1 MALIDWVA
9 WMNLT
14 NREADIIFAIMRELS
29 GEFSHDEVRT
39 RVGKQL
45 LDLLDADYF
54 ASYVWNDAQG
64 KFVSGVQLNMSDS
77 NLAQYD
83 EYYQFHDPITHK
95 LQRRHKATPVSEIMA
110 HEKLKDTDSPY
121 ALITIEI
128 QDNRKDFFI
137 FLSDY
142 SYTSILQNE
151 TAEDSSPQIAEA
163 EETYSELVI
172 LADEITTVWSMAKS
186 LNYDDLSIY
195 QVMWSIFENNRDAFI
210 DDNINLIRNDMD
222 ILVPELQSIREID
235 KSYAKFSI
243 REMIDTNTFETQQML
258 TLVAPEPEAIIQ
270 EEIEVIQEEKIG
282 NFDIQNQERTTL
294 DPQAIIESQTR
305 IIEIERNEETEI
317 LNEEI
322 NSGVNILQLLIVS
335 LVSLAV
341 GFLIAIFLIRRNLV
355 NAKSE
360 SKTDDA
366 LSSMPKGL
374 SIKNDPFIQQFDLA
388 ITLYEM
394 KDYEKAKTLL
404 DEIIDKAKN
413 QKLIQQAVDLRS
425 KI

>member
-1 MALIDWVA
+1 MKIKKISFFLFF
-9 WMNLT
+9 
-14 NREADIIFAIMRELS
+14 IIFSSLLS
-29 GEFSHDEVRT
+29 
-39 RVGKQL
+39 
-45 LDLLDADYF
+45 
-54 ASYVWNDAQG
+54 
-64 KFVSGVQLNMSDS
+64 
-77 NLAQYD
+77 
-83 EYYQFHDPITHK
+83 
-95 LQRRHKATPVSEIMA
+95 SEITYLSSKTFQDENA
-110 HEKLKDTDSPY
+110 IQIVISINSTEEIYKSDISIFEYQTSSSIKDSLFNLSLSRVNISEYNLSFEKLKDTDTPY
-121 ALITIEI
+121 ALFTIEI
-128 QDNRKDFFI
+128 KDNRKDFFI
-137 FLSDY
+137 FLSDD

-151 TAEDSSPQIAEA
+151 TLEVSSPQII
-163 EETYSELVI
+163 EEEKPSNELVI
-172 LADEITTVWSMAKS
+172 LADEITTVWSMAES

-195 QVMWSIFENNRDAFI
+195 QVMWSIFENNRGAFI

-222 ILVPELQSIREID
+222 ILIPELQSIKEID

-258 TLVAPEPEAIIQ
+258 TLVAPEPEAIIEQ
-270 EEIEVIQEEKIG
+270 EIEVTQEEKTQ
-282 NFDIQNQERTTL
+282 NFDIQNQEQTTL

-305 IIEIERNEETEI
+305 IIEIERNEEIEI
-317 LNEEI
+317 SNEEI
-322 NSGVNILQLLIVS
+322 NSGINILQLLIVS

-341 GFLIAIFLIRRNLV
+341 GFLIAIFLIKRNLV
-355 NAKSE
+355 TAKNE
-360 SKTDDA
+360 SKPDDA

>member
-1 MALIDWVA
+1 MKIKKISFFLFFI
-9 WMNLT
+9 T
-14 NREADIIFAIMRELS
+14 FSSILS
-29 GEFSHDEVRT
+29 
-39 RVGKQL
+39 
-45 LDLLDADYF
+45 
-54 ASYVWNDAQG
+54 
-64 KFVSGVQLNMSDS
+64 
-77 NLAQYD
+77 
-83 EYYQFHDPITHK
+83 
-95 LQRRHKATPVSEIMA
+95 SEITYISSKTFQDENA
-110 HEKLKDTDSPY
+110 VQIVISINSSEEIDKSDISIFEYQTSSSIKDSLFNLSLSKENISEYNLSFEKLKDTDSPY
-121 ALITIEI
+121 ALFTIEI

-137 FLSDY
+137 FLSDD

-151 TAEDSSPQIAEA
+151 TAEDSSPQITEA

-172 LADEITTVWSMAKS
+172 LADEITTVWSMAES

-270 EEIEVIQEEKIG
+270 EEIEVIQEEKIE
-282 NFDIQNQERTTL
+282 NFDIQNQERTTP

-394 KDYEKAKTLL
+394 KDYEKAKILL

>member
-1 MALIDWVA
+1 MKIKKISFFLFF
-9 WMNLT
+9 
-14 NREADIIFAIMRELS
+14 IIFSSLLS
-29 GEFSHDEVRT
+29 
-39 RVGKQL
+39 
-45 LDLLDADYF
+45 
-54 ASYVWNDAQG
+54 
-64 KFVSGVQLNMSDS
+64 
-77 NLAQYD
+77 
-83 EYYQFHDPITHK
+83 
-95 LQRRHKATPVSEIMA
+95 SEITYLSSKTFQDENA
-110 HEKLKDTDSPY
+110 IQIIISINSTEEIDKSDISIFEYQTSSSIKDSLFNLSLSRVNISEYNLSFEKLKDTDTPY
-121 ALITIEI
+121 ALFTIEI
-128 QDNRKDFFI
+128 KDNRKDFFI
-137 FLSDY
+137 FLSDD

-151 TAEDSSPQIAEA
+151 TVEVSSPQII
-163 EETYSELVI
+163 EEEKPSNEIVI
-172 LADEITTVWSMAKS
+172 LADEISTVWSMAES

-195 QVMWSIFENNRDAFI
+195 QVMWSIFENNRGAFI

-222 ILVPELQSIREID
+222 ILIPELQSIREID

-258 TLVAPEPEAIIQ
+258 TLVAPEPEAIIEQ
-270 EEIEVIQEEKIG
+270 EIEVTQEEKTQ
-282 NFDIQNQERTTL
+282 NFDTQNQEQTTL

-305 IIEIERNEETEI
+305 IIEIERNEEIEI
-317 LNEEI
+317 SNGEI

-341 GFLIAIFLIRRNLV
+341 GFLIAIFLIKRNLV
-355 NAKSE
+355 SAKNE
-360 SKTDDA
+360 SKPDDA

-394 KDYEKAKTLL
+394 KDYKKAKILL
-404 DEIIDKAKN
+404 DEIINKAKN

>member
-1 MALIDWVA
+1 MKIKKKSFFLFF
-9 WMNLT
+9 
-14 NREADIIFAIMRELS
+14 IIFSSLLS
-29 GEFSHDEVRT
+29 
-39 RVGKQL
+39 
-45 LDLLDADYF
+45 
-54 ASYVWNDAQG
+54 
-64 KFVSGVQLNMSDS
+64 
-77 NLAQYD
+77 
-83 EYYQFHDPITHK
+83 
-95 LQRRHKATPVSEIMA
+95 SEISFLSSKTFQDENA
-110 HEKLKDTDSPY
+110 IQIIISINSTEEIDKSDISIFEYQTSSSIKDSLFNLSLSRVNISEYNLSFEKLKDTDTPY
-121 ALITIEI
+121 ALFTIEI
-128 QDNRKDFFI
+128 KDNRKDFFI
-137 FLSDY
+137 FLSDD

-151 TAEDSSPQIAEA
+151 TVEVSSPQII
-163 EETYSELVI
+163 EEEKPSNEIVI
-172 LADEITTVWSMAKS
+172 LADEITTVWSMAES

-195 QVMWSIFENNRDAFI
+195 QVMWSIFENNRGAFI

-222 ILVPELQSIREID
+222 ILIPELQSIREID

-258 TLVAPEPEAIIQ
+258 TLVAPEPEAIIEQ
-270 EEIEVIQEEKIG
+270 EIEVTQEEKTQ
-282 NFDIQNQERTTL
+282 NFDIQNQEQITL

-305 IIEIERNEETEI
+305 IIEIERNEEIEI
-317 LNEEI
+317 SNGEI

-341 GFLIAIFLIRRNLV
+341 GFLIAIFLIKRNLV
-355 NAKSE
+355 TAKNE
-360 SKTDDA
+360 SKSDDA
-366 LSSMPKGL
+366 LLSMPKGL

-394 KDYEKAKTLL
+394 KDYEKAKILL

>member
-1 MALIDWVA
+1 MKIKKISSFLFF
-9 WMNLT
+9 
-14 NREADIIFAIMRELS
+14 IIFSSLLS
-29 GEFSHDEVRT
+29 
-39 RVGKQL
+39 
-45 LDLLDADYF
+45 
-54 ASYVWNDAQG
+54 
-64 KFVSGVQLNMSDS
+64 
-77 NLAQYD
+77 
-83 EYYQFHDPITHK
+83 
-95 LQRRHKATPVSEIMA
+95 SEITYLSSKTFQDENA
-110 HEKLKDTDSPY
+110 IQIVISINSTEEIDKSDISIFEYQTSSSIKDSLFNLSLSKENISEYNLSFEKLKDTESPY
-121 ALITIEI
+121 ALFTIEI
-128 QDNRKDFFI
+128 KNNRKDFFI
-137 FLSDY
+137 FLSDD
-142 SYTSILQNE
+142 SYISILQNE
-151 TAEDSSPQIAEA
+151 TAEATSPQIIEE

-172 LADEITTVWSMAKS
+172 LADEITTVWSMAES

-222 ILVPELQSIREID
+222 ILIPELESIREID

-258 TLVAPEPEAIIQ
+258 TLVAPEPEAFIEQ
-270 EEIEVIQEEKIG
+270 EIEVIEEEKIQ
-282 NFDIQNQERTTL
+282 NFDIQNQEQTTL

-305 IIEIERNEETEI
+305 IIEIERNEEIEI
-317 LNEEI
+317 SNEEI

-341 GFLIAIFLIRRNLV
+341 GFLIAISLIKRNSV
-355 NAKSE
+355 TAKNE
-360 SKTDDA
+360 SKSDDA

-394 KDYEKAKTLL
+394 KDYEKAKILL

>member
-1 MALIDWVA
+1 MKIKKISFFLFF
-9 WMNLT
+9 
-14 NREADIIFAIMRELS
+14 IIFSSLLS
-29 GEFSHDEVRT
+29 
-39 RVGKQL
+39 
-45 LDLLDADYF
+45 
-54 ASYVWNDAQG
+54 
-64 KFVSGVQLNMSDS
+64 
-77 NLAQYD
+77 
-83 EYYQFHDPITHK
+83 
-95 LQRRHKATPVSEIMA
+95 SEITYLSSKTFQDENA
-110 HEKLKDTDSPY
+110 IQIIISINSTEEIDKSDISIFEYQTSSSIKGSLFNLSLSRVNISEYNLSFEKLKDTDTPY
-121 ALITIEI
+121 ALFTIEI
-128 QDNRKDFFI
+128 KDNRKDFFI
-137 FLSDY
+137 FLSDD

-151 TAEDSSPQIAEA
+151 TVEVSSPQII
-163 EETYSELVI
+163 EEENPSSELVV
-172 LADEITTVWSMAKS
+172 LAEEITTVWSMAES

-195 QVMWSIFENNRDAFI
+195 QVMWSIFENNRGAFI

-222 ILVPELQSIREID
+222 ILIPELQSIREID
-235 KSYAKFSI
+235 ESYAKFTI

-258 TLVAPEPEAIIQ
+258 TLVAPEPEAIIEQ
-270 EEIEVIQEEKIG
+270 EIEVTQEEKTQ
-282 NFDIQNQERTTL
+282 NFDIQNQEQTTL

-305 IIEIERNEETEI
+305 IIEIERNEEIEI
-317 LNEEI
+317 SNGEI

-341 GFLIAIFLIRRNLV
+341 GFLIAIFLIKRNLV
-355 NAKSE
+355 TAKNE
-360 SKTDDA
+360 SKPDDA

-394 KDYEKAKTLL
+394 KDYEKAKILL

>member
-1 MALIDWVA
+1 MKIKKISTFLFFIIFSSLLSSEITYLSSKTFQDGNAIQTVISINSTEEINKSDISIFEYQTSSSIKNSLFN
-9 WMNLT
+9 MTL
-14 NREADIIFAIMRELS
+14 NRENINEYNLS
-29 GEFSHDEVRT
+29 F
-39 RVGKQL
+39 
-45 LDLLDADYF
+45 
-54 ASYVWNDAQG
+54 
-64 KFVSGVQLNMSDS
+64 
-77 NLAQYD
+77 
-83 EYYQFHDPITHK
+83 
-95 LQRRHKATPVSEIMA
+95 
-110 HEKLKDTDSPY
+110 EKLKDTDSPY
-121 ALITIEI
+121 ALFTIEI
-128 QDNRKDFFI
+128 KDNRKDFFI
-137 FLSDY
+137 FLSDD

-151 TAEDSSPQIAEA
+151 TAEDSSPQITEA

-195 QVMWSIFENNRDAFI
+195 QVMWGIFENNRDAFI

-270 EEIEVIQEEKIG
+270 EEIEVIQEEKIE
-282 NFDIQNQERTTL
+282 NFDIQNQERTTP

-305 IIEIERNEETEI
+305 IIEIERNKETEI

-394 KDYEKAKTLL
+394 KDYEKAKILL

>member
-1 MALIDWVA
+1 MKIKKISFFLFF
-9 WMNLT
+9 
-14 NREADIIFAIMRELS
+14 IIFSSLLS
-29 GEFSHDEVRT
+29 
-39 RVGKQL
+39 
-45 LDLLDADYF
+45 
-54 ASYVWNDAQG
+54 
-64 KFVSGVQLNMSDS
+64 
-77 NLAQYD
+77 
-83 EYYQFHDPITHK
+83 
-95 LQRRHKATPVSEIMA
+95 SEITYLSSKTFQDENA
-110 HEKLKDTDSPY
+110 IQIVISINSTEEIYKSDISIFEYQTSSSIKDSLFNLSLSRVNISEYNLSFEKLKDTNSPY
-121 ALITIEI
+121 ALFTIEI
-128 QDNRKDFFI
+128 KDNRKDFFI
-137 FLSDY
+137 FLSDD

-151 TAEDSSPQIAEA
+151 TLEVSSPQII
-163 EETYSELVI
+163 EEEKPSNELVI
-172 LADEITTVWSMAKS
+172 LADEITTVWSMAES

-195 QVMWSIFENNRDAFI
+195 QVMWSIFENNRGAFI

-222 ILVPELQSIREID
+222 ILIPELQSIKEID

-258 TLVAPEPEAIIQ
+258 TLVAPEPEAIIEQ
-270 EEIEVIQEEKIG
+270 EIEVTQEEKTQ
-282 NFDIQNQERTTL
+282 NFDIQNQEQTTL

-305 IIEIERNEETEI
+305 IIEIERNEEIEI
-317 LNEEI
+317 SNEEI
-322 NSGVNILQLLIVS
+322 NSGINILQLLIVS

-341 GFLIAIFLIRRNLV
+341 GFLIAIFLIKRNLV
-355 NAKSE
+355 TAKNE
-360 SKTDDA
+360 SKPDDA

>member
-1 MALIDWVA
+1 MKIKKISTFLFF
-9 WMNLT
+9 
-14 NREADIIFAIMRELS
+14 IIFSSLLS
-29 GEFSHDEVRT
+29 
-39 RVGKQL
+39 
-45 LDLLDADYF
+45 
-54 ASYVWNDAQG
+54 
-64 KFVSGVQLNMSDS
+64 
-77 NLAQYD
+77 
-83 EYYQFHDPITHK
+83 
-95 LQRRHKATPVSEIMA
+95 SEITYLSSKTSQDENA
-110 HEKLKDTDSPY
+110 IQIVISINSSEELDKSDISIFEYQTSSSIKDSLFNLSLSKENISEYNLSFEKLKDTDSPY
-121 ALITIEI
+121 ALFTIEI

-137 FLSDY
+137 FLSDD

-151 TAEDSSPQIAEA
+151 TAEDSSPQITEA

-270 EEIEVIQEEKIG
+270 EEIEVIQEEKIE
-282 NFDIQNQERTTL
+282 NFDIQNQERTTP

-413 QKLIQQAVDLRS
+413 QKLIQQAIDLRS

>member
-1 MALIDWVA
+1 MKIKKISFFLFFI
-9 WMNLT
+9 T
-14 NREADIIFAIMRELS
+14 FSSILS
-29 GEFSHDEVRT
+29 
-39 RVGKQL
+39 
-45 LDLLDADYF
+45 
-54 ASYVWNDAQG
+54 
-64 KFVSGVQLNMSDS
+64 
-77 NLAQYD
+77 
-83 EYYQFHDPITHK
+83 
-95 LQRRHKATPVSEIMA
+95 SEITYISSKTFQDENA
-110 HEKLKDTDSPY
+110 VQIVISINSTKEIDKSDISIFEYQTSSSIKDSLFNLSLSKENISEYNLSFEKLKDTDSPY
-121 ALITIEI
+121 ALFTIEI

-137 FLSDY
+137 FLSDD

-151 TAEDSSPQIAEA
+151 TAEDSSPQITEA

-270 EEIEVIQEEKIG
+270 EEIEVIQEEKIE
-282 NFDIQNQERTTL
+282 NFDIQNQERTTP

-413 QKLIQQAVDLRS
+413 QKLIQQAIDLRS

>member
-1 MALIDWVA
+1 MKIKKISFFLFF
-9 WMNLT
+9 
-14 NREADIIFAIMRELS
+14 IIFSSLLS
-29 GEFSHDEVRT
+29 
-39 RVGKQL
+39 
-45 LDLLDADYF
+45 
-54 ASYVWNDAQG
+54 
-64 KFVSGVQLNMSDS
+64 
-77 NLAQYD
+77 
-83 EYYQFHDPITHK
+83 
-95 LQRRHKATPVSEIMA
+95 SEITYLSSKTFQDENA
-110 HEKLKDTDSPY
+110 IQIIISINSTEEIDKSDISIFEYQTSSSIKDSLFNLSLSRVNISEYNLSFEKLKDTDTPY
-121 ALITIEI
+121 ALFTIEI
-128 QDNRKDFFI
+128 KDNRKDFFI
-137 FLSDY
+137 FLSDD
-142 SYTSILQNE
+142 SYTSILKNE
-151 TAEDSSPQIAEA
+151 TVEVSSPQII
-163 EETYSELVI
+163 EEEKPSNEIVI
-172 LADEITTVWSMAKS
+172 LADEITTVWSMAES

-195 QVMWSIFENNRDAFI
+195 QVMWSIFENNRGAFI

-222 ILVPELQSIREID
+222 ILIPELQSIREID

-258 TLVAPEPEAIIQ
+258 TLVAPEPEAIIEQ
-270 EEIEVIQEEKIG
+270 EIEVTQEEKTQ
-282 NFDIQNQERTTL
+282 NFDIQNQEQTTL

-305 IIEIERNEETEI
+305 IIEIERNEEIEI
-317 LNEEI
+317 SNGEI

-341 GFLIAIFLIRRNLV
+341 GFLIAIFLIKRNLV
-355 NAKSE
+355 TAKNE
-360 SKTDDA
+360 TKPDDA

-394 KDYEKAKTLL
+394 KDYEKAKILL

>member
-1 MALIDWVA
+1 MKIKKISFFLFF
-9 WMNLT
+9 
-14 NREADIIFAIMRELS
+14 IIFSSLLS
-29 GEFSHDEVRT
+29 
-39 RVGKQL
+39 
-45 LDLLDADYF
+45 
-54 ASYVWNDAQG
+54 
-64 KFVSGVQLNMSDS
+64 
-77 NLAQYD
+77 
-83 EYYQFHDPITHK
+83 
-95 LQRRHKATPVSEIMA
+95 SEITYLSSKTFQDENA
-110 HEKLKDTDSPY
+110 IQIIISINSTEEIDKSDISIFEYQTSSSIKDSLFNLNLSRVNISEYNLSFEKLKDTDTPY
-121 ALITIEI
+121 ALFTIEI
-128 QDNRKDFFI
+128 KDNRKDFFI
-137 FLSDY
+137 FLADD

-151 TAEDSSPQIAEA
+151 ILEVSSPQII
-163 EETYSELVI
+163 EEEKPSNELVI
-172 LADEITTVWSMAKS
+172 LADEITTVWSMAES

-195 QVMWSIFENNRDAFI
+195 QVMWSIFENNRGAFI

-222 ILVPELQSIREID
+222 ILIPELQSIKEID

-258 TLVAPEPEAIIQ
+258 TLVAPEPEAIIEQ
-270 EEIEVIQEEKIG
+270 EIEVTQEEKTQ
-282 NFDIQNQERTTL
+282 NFDIQNQEQTTL

-305 IIEIERNEETEI
+305 IIEIERNEEIEI
-317 LNEEI
+317 SNGEI
-322 NSGVNILQLLIVS
+322 NSGVNILQLFIVS

-341 GFLIAIFLIRRNLV
+341 GFLIAIFLIKRNLV
-355 NAKSE
+355 TAKNE
-360 SKTDDA
+360 SKPDDA

-394 KDYEKAKTLL
+394 KDYEKAKILL

>member
-1 MALIDWVA
+1 MKIKKISFFLFF
-9 WMNLT
+9 
-14 NREADIIFAIMRELS
+14 IIFSSLLS
-29 GEFSHDEVRT
+29 
-39 RVGKQL
+39 
-45 LDLLDADYF
+45 
-54 ASYVWNDAQG
+54 
-64 KFVSGVQLNMSDS
+64 
-77 NLAQYD
+77 
-83 EYYQFHDPITHK
+83 
-95 LQRRHKATPVSEIMA
+95 SEITYLSSKTFQDENA
-110 HEKLKDTDSPY
+110 IQIVISINSTEEIDKSDISIFEYQTSSSIKDSLFNLSLSRVNISEYNLSFEKLKDTDTPY
-121 ALITIEI
+121 ALFTIEI
-128 QDNRKDFFI
+128 KDNRKDFFI
-137 FLSDY
+137 FLSDD

-151 TAEDSSPQIAEA
+151 TVEVSSPQII
-163 EETYSELVI
+163 EEEKPSNEIVI
-172 LADEITTVWSMAKS
+172 LADEITTVWSMAES

-195 QVMWSIFENNRDAFI
+195 QVMWSIFENNRGAFI

-222 ILVPELQSIREID
+222 ILIPELQSIREID

-258 TLVAPEPEAIIQ
+258 TLVAPEPEAIIEQ
-270 EEIEVIQEEKIG
+270 EIEVTQEEKTQ
-282 NFDIQNQERTTL
+282 NFDIQNQEQTTL

-305 IIEIERNEETEI
+305 IIEIERNEEIEI
-317 LNEEI
+317 SNGEI

-341 GFLIAIFLIRRNLV
+341 GFLIAIFLIKRNLV
-355 NAKSE
+355 TAKNE
-360 SKTDDA
+360 SKPDDA

>member
-1 MALIDWVA
+1 MKIKKISFFLFF
-9 WMNLT
+9 
-14 NREADIIFAIMRELS
+14 IIFSSLLS
-29 GEFSHDEVRT
+29 
-39 RVGKQL
+39 
-45 LDLLDADYF
+45 
-54 ASYVWNDAQG
+54 
-64 KFVSGVQLNMSDS
+64 
-77 NLAQYD
+77 
-83 EYYQFHDPITHK
+83 
-95 LQRRHKATPVSEIMA
+95 SEITYLSSKTFQDENA
-110 HEKLKDTDSPY
+110 IQIIISVNSTEEIDKSDISIFEYQTSSSIKDSLFNLNLRRVNISEYNLSFEKLKDTDTPY
-121 ALITIEI
+121 ALFTIEI
-128 QDNRKDFFI
+128 KDNRKDFFI
-137 FLSDY
+137 FFSDD

-151 TAEDSSPQIAEA
+151 TVEVSSPQII
-163 EETYSELVI
+163 EEEKPSNEIVI
-172 LADEITTVWSMAKS
+172 LADEITTVWSMAES

-195 QVMWSIFENNRDAFI
+195 QVMWSIFENNRGAFI

-222 ILVPELQSIREID
+222 ILIPELQSIKEID

-258 TLVAPEPEAIIQ
+258 TLVAPEPEAIIEQ
-270 EEIEVIQEEKIG
+270 EIEVTQEEKTQ
-282 NFDIQNQERTTL
+282 NFDIQSQEQTTL

-305 IIEIERNEETEI
+305 IIEIERNEEKEI
-317 LNEEI
+317 SNGEI

-341 GFLIAIFLIRRNLV
+341 GFLIAIFLIKRNLV
-355 NAKSE
+355 TAKNE
-360 SKTDDA
+360 SKPDDA

-394 KDYEKAKTLL
+394 KDYEKAKILL

-413 QKLIQQAVDLRS
+413 QKLIQQAIDLRS

>member
-1 MALIDWVA
+1 MKIKKISFFLFFI
-9 WMNLT
+9 T
-14 NREADIIFAIMRELS
+14 FSSILS
-29 GEFSHDEVRT
+29 
-39 RVGKQL
+39 
-45 LDLLDADYF
+45 
-54 ASYVWNDAQG
+54 
-64 KFVSGVQLNMSDS
+64 
-77 NLAQYD
+77 
-83 EYYQFHDPITHK
+83 
-95 LQRRHKATPVSEIMA
+95 SEITYISSKTFQDENA
-110 HEKLKDTDSPY
+110 VQIVISINSSEEIDKSDISIFEYQTSSSIKDSLFNLSLSKENISEYNLSFEKLKDTDSPY
-121 ALITIEI
+121 ALFTIEI

-137 FLSDY
+137 FLSDD

-151 TAEDSSPQIAEA
+151 TAEDSSPQITEA

-243 REMIDTNTFETQQML
+243 REMIDTNIFETQQML

-270 EEIEVIQEEKIG
+270 EEIEVIQEEKIE
-282 NFDIQNQERTTL
+282 NFDIQNQERTTP

-335 LVSLAV
+335 LVSLAA
-341 GFLIAIFLIRRNLV
+341 GFLIAIFLIRKNSV
-355 NAKSE
+355 TAKSE
-360 SKTDDA
+360 SQIEDA
-366 LSSMPKGL
+366 LLSMPKGL

-413 QKLIQQAVDLRS
+413 QKLIQQAIDLRS

>member
-1 MALIDWVA
+1 MKIKKISFFLFF
-9 WMNLT
+9 
-14 NREADIIFAIMRELS
+14 IIFSSLLS
-29 GEFSHDEVRT
+29 
-39 RVGKQL
+39 
-45 LDLLDADYF
+45 
-54 ASYVWNDAQG
+54 
-64 KFVSGVQLNMSDS
+64 
-77 NLAQYD
+77 
-83 EYYQFHDPITHK
+83 
-95 LQRRHKATPVSEIMA
+95 SEITYLSSKTFQDENA
-110 HEKLKDTDSPY
+110 IQIIISINSTEEIDKSDISIFEYQTSSSIKDSLFNLSLSRVNISEYNLSFEKLKDTDTPY
-121 ALITIEI
+121 ALFTIEI
-128 QDNRKDFFI
+128 KDNRKDFFI
-137 FLSDY
+137 FLSDD

-151 TAEDSSPQIAEA
+151 TVEVSSPQII
-163 EETYSELVI
+163 EEEKPSNEIVI
-172 LADEITTVWSMAKS
+172 LADEISTVWSMAES

-195 QVMWSIFENNRDAFI
+195 QVMWSIFENNRNAFI

-235 KSYAKFSI
+235 KSFAKFSI

-258 TLVAPEPEAIIQ
+258 TLVAPEPEAIVE
-270 EEIEVIQEEKIG
+270 EEIEEIQEEKIQ
-282 NFDIQNQERTTL
+282 NFDIQNQEQTSL

>member
-1 MALIDWVA
+1 MKIKKISFFLFF
-9 WMNLT
+9 
-14 NREADIIFAIMRELS
+14 IIFSSLLS
-29 GEFSHDEVRT
+29 
-39 RVGKQL
+39 
-45 LDLLDADYF
+45 
-54 ASYVWNDAQG
+54 
-64 KFVSGVQLNMSDS
+64 
-77 NLAQYD
+77 
-83 EYYQFHDPITHK
+83 
-95 LQRRHKATPVSEIMA
+95 SEITYLSSKTFQDENA
-110 HEKLKDTDSPY
+110 IQIIISINSTEEIDKSDISIFEYQTSSSIKDSLFNLSLSRVNISEYNLSFEKLKDTDTPY
-121 ALITIEI
+121 ALFTIEI
-128 QDNRKDFFI
+128 KDNRKDFFI
-137 FLSDY
+137 FLSDD

-151 TAEDSSPQIAEA
+151 TVEVSSPQII
-163 EETYSELVI
+163 EEEKPSNEIVI
-172 LADEITTVWSMAKS
+172 LADEITTVWSMAES

-195 QVMWSIFENNRDAFI
+195 QVMWSIFENNRGAFI

-222 ILVPELQSIREID
+222 ILIPELQSIREID

-258 TLVAPEPEAIIQ
+258 TLVAPEPEAIIEQ
-270 EEIEVIQEEKIG
+270 EIEVTQEEKTQ
-282 NFDIQNQERTTL
+282 NFDIQNQEQTTL

-305 IIEIERNEETEI
+305 IIEIERNEEIEI

-394 KDYEKAKTLL
+394 KDYEKAKILL

>member
-1 MALIDWVA
+1 MKVKKISFFLFF
-9 WMNLT
+9 
-14 NREADIIFAIMRELS
+14 IIFSSLLS
-29 GEFSHDEVRT
+29 
-39 RVGKQL
+39 
-45 LDLLDADYF
+45 
-54 ASYVWNDAQG
+54 
-64 KFVSGVQLNMSDS
+64 
-77 NLAQYD
+77 
-83 EYYQFHDPITHK
+83 
-95 LQRRHKATPVSEIMA
+95 SEITYLSSKTFQDENA
-110 HEKLKDTDSPY
+110 IQIIISINSTEEIDKSDISIFEYQTSSSIKDSLFNLNLRRVNISEYNLSFEKLKDTDTPY
-121 ALITIEI
+121 ALFTIEI
-128 QDNRKDFFI
+128 KDNRKDFFI
-137 FLSDY
+137 FLSDD

-151 TAEDSSPQIAEA
+151 TVEVSSPQII
-163 EETYSELVI
+163 EEEKPSNEIVI
-172 LADEITTVWSMAKS
+172 LADEITTVWSMAES

-195 QVMWSIFENNRDAFI
+195 QVMWSIFENNRGAFI

-222 ILVPELQSIREID
+222 ILIPELQSIKEID

-258 TLVAPEPEAIIQ
+258 TLVAPEPEAIIEQ
-270 EEIEVIQEEKIG
+270 EIEVTQEEKTQ
-282 NFDIQNQERTTL
+282 NFDIQNQEQTTL

-305 IIEIERNEETEI
+305 IIEIERNEEIEI
-317 LNEEI
+317 SNGEI
-322 NSGVNILQLLIVS
+322 NSGVNILQLFIVS

-341 GFLIAIFLIRRNLV
+341 GFLIAIFLIKRNLV
-355 NAKSE
+355 TAKNE
-360 SKTDDA
+360 SKPDDA

-394 KDYEKAKTLL
+394 KDYEKAKILL

>member
-1 MALIDWVA
+1 MKVKKISFFLFF
-9 WMNLT
+9 
-14 NREADIIFAIMRELS
+14 IIFSSLLS
-29 GEFSHDEVRT
+29 
-39 RVGKQL
+39 
-45 LDLLDADYF
+45 
-54 ASYVWNDAQG
+54 
-64 KFVSGVQLNMSDS
+64 
-77 NLAQYD
+77 
-83 EYYQFHDPITHK
+83 
-95 LQRRHKATPVSEIMA
+95 SEITYLSSKTFQDENA
-110 HEKLKDTDSPY
+110 IQIIISINSTEEIDKSDISIFEYQTSSSIKDSLFNLSLSRENINEYNLSFEKLKDTDSPY
-121 ALITIEI
+121 ALFTIEI
-128 QDNRKDFFI
+128 KDNRKDFFI
-137 FLSDY
+137 FLSDD

-151 TAEDSSPQIAEA
+151 TVEVSSPQII
-163 EETYSELVI
+163 EEEKPSNEIVI
-172 LADEITTVWSMAKS
+172 LADEITTVWSMAES

-195 QVMWSIFENNRDAFI
+195 QVMWSIFENNRGAFI

-222 ILVPELQSIREID
+222 ILIPELQSIKEID

-258 TLVAPEPEAIIQ
+258 TLVAPEPEAIIEQ
-270 EEIEVIQEEKIG
+270 EIEVTQEEKTQ
-282 NFDIQNQERTTL
+282 NFDIQNQEQTTL

-305 IIEIERNEETEI
+305 IIEIERNEEIEI
-317 LNEEI
+317 SNGEI
-322 NSGVNILQLLIVS
+322 NSGVNILQLFIVS

-341 GFLIAIFLIRRNLV
+341 GFLIAIFLIKRNLV
-355 NAKSE
+355 TAKNE
-360 SKTDDA
+360 SKPDDA

-394 KDYEKAKTLL
+394 KDYEKAKILL

>member
-1 MALIDWVA
+1 MKIKKISFFLFF
-9 WMNLT
+9 
-14 NREADIIFAIMRELS
+14 IIFSSLLS
-29 GEFSHDEVRT
+29 
-39 RVGKQL
+39 
-45 LDLLDADYF
+45 
-54 ASYVWNDAQG
+54 
-64 KFVSGVQLNMSDS
+64 
-77 NLAQYD
+77 
-83 EYYQFHDPITHK
+83 
-95 LQRRHKATPVSEIMA
+95 SEITYLSSKTFQDENA
-110 HEKLKDTDSPY
+110 IQIIISINSTEEIDKSDISIFEYQTSSSIKDSLFNLSLSRVNISEYNLSFEKLKDTDTPY
-121 ALITIEI
+121 ALFTIEI
-128 QDNRKDFFI
+128 KDNRKDFFI
-137 FLSDY
+137 FLSDD

-151 TAEDSSPQIAEA
+151 TVEVSSPQII
-163 EETYSELVI
+163 EEEKPSNEIVI
-172 LADEITTVWSMAKS
+172 LADEITTVWSMAES
-186 LNYDDLSIY
+186 LNYNDLSIY
-195 QVMWSIFENNRDAFI
+195 QVMWSIFENNRGAFI

-222 ILVPELQSIREID
+222 ILIPELQSIREID

-258 TLVAPEPEAIIQ
+258 TLVAPEPEAIIEQ
-270 EEIEVIQEEKIG
+270 EIEVTQEEKTQ
-282 NFDIQNQERTTL
+282 NFDIQNQEQTTL

-305 IIEIERNEETEI
+305 IIEIERNEEIEI
-317 LNEEI
+317 SNGEI

-341 GFLIAIFLIRRNLV
+341 GFLIAIFLIKRNLV
-355 NAKSE
+355 TAKNE
-360 SKTDDA
+360 SKSDDA

-394 KDYEKAKTLL
+394 KDYEKAKILL

>member
-1 MALIDWVA
+1 MKIKKISFFLFFI
-9 WMNLT
+9 T
-14 NREADIIFAIMRELS
+14 FSSILS
-29 GEFSHDEVRT
+29 
-39 RVGKQL
+39 
-45 LDLLDADYF
+45 
-54 ASYVWNDAQG
+54 
-64 KFVSGVQLNMSDS
+64 
-77 NLAQYD
+77 
-83 EYYQFHDPITHK
+83 
-95 LQRRHKATPVSEIMA
+95 SEITYISSKTFQDENA
-110 HEKLKDTDSPY
+110 VQIVISINSSEEIDKSDISIFEYQTSSSIKDSLFNLSLSKENSSEYNLSFEKLKDTDSPY
-121 ALITIEI
+121 ALFTIEI

-137 FLSDY
+137 FLSDD

-151 TAEDSSPQIAEA
+151 TAEDSSPQINEA

-195 QVMWSIFENNRDAFI
+195 QVMWSIFENNRGAFI

-222 ILVPELQSIREID
+222 ILIPELESIREID

-258 TLVAPEPEAIIQ
+258 TLVAPEPEAFIEQ
-270 EEIEVIQEEKIG
+270 EIEVIEEEKIQ
-282 NFDIQNQERTTL
+282 NFDIQNQEQTTL

-305 IIEIERNEETEI
+305 IIEIERNEEIEI
-317 LNEEI
+317 SNEEI

-341 GFLIAIFLIRRNLV
+341 GFLIAISLIKRNSV
-355 NAKSE
+355 TAKNE
-360 SKTDDA
+360 SKSDDA

-394 KDYEKAKTLL
+394 KDYEKAKILL

>member
-1 MALIDWVA
+1 MKIKKISSFLF
-9 WMNLT
+9 L
-14 NREADIIFAIMRELS
+14 IIFSSLLS
-29 GEFSHDEVRT
+29 
-39 RVGKQL
+39 
-45 LDLLDADYF
+45 
-54 ASYVWNDAQG
+54 
-64 KFVSGVQLNMSDS
+64 
-77 NLAQYD
+77 
-83 EYYQFHDPITHK
+83 
-95 LQRRHKATPVSEIMA
+95 SEITYLSSKTFQDENA
-110 HEKLKDTDSPY
+110 IQIVISINSTEEIDKSDISIFEYQTSSSIKDSLFNLSLSRVNISEYNLSFEKLKDTDTPY
-121 ALITIEI
+121 ALFTIEI
-128 QDNRKDFFI
+128 KDNRKDFFI
-137 FLSDY
+137 FLSDD

-151 TAEDSSPQIAEA
+151 TVEVSSPQII
-163 EETYSELVI
+163 EEEKPSNEIVI
-172 LADEITTVWSMAKS
+172 LADEITTVWSMAES

-195 QVMWSIFENNRDAFI
+195 QVMWSIFENNRGAFI

-222 ILVPELQSIREID
+222 ILIPELQSIREID

-258 TLVAPEPEAIIQ
+258 TLVAPEPEAIIEQ
-270 EEIEVIQEEKIG
+270 EIEVTQEEKTQ
-282 NFDIQNQERTTL
+282 NFDIQNQEQTTL

-305 IIEIERNEETEI
+305 IIEIERNEEIEI
-317 LNEEI
+317 SNGEI

-341 GFLIAIFLIRRNLV
+341 GFLIAIFLIKRNLV
-355 NAKSE
+355 TAKNE
-360 SKTDDA
+360 SKPDDA

-394 KDYEKAKTLL
+394 KDYEKAKILL

>member
-1 MALIDWVA
+1 MKIKKISFFLFF
-9 WMNLT
+9 
-14 NREADIIFAIMRELS
+14 IIFSSLLS
-29 GEFSHDEVRT
+29 
-39 RVGKQL
+39 
-45 LDLLDADYF
+45 
-54 ASYVWNDAQG
+54 
-64 KFVSGVQLNMSDS
+64 
-77 NLAQYD
+77 
-83 EYYQFHDPITHK
+83 
-95 LQRRHKATPVSEIMA
+95 SEITYLSSKTFQDENA
-110 HEKLKDTDSPY
+110 IKIIISINSTEEIDKSDISIFEYQTSSSIKDSLFNLSLSRVNISEYNLSFEKLKDTDTPY
-121 ALITIEI
+121 ALFTIEI
-128 QDNRKDFFI
+128 KDNRKDFFI
-137 FLSDY
+137 FLSDD

-151 TAEDSSPQIAEA
+151 TVEVSSPQII
-163 EETYSELVI
+163 EEEKPSNEIVI
-172 LADEITTVWSMAKS
+172 LADEITTAWSMAES

-195 QVMWSIFENNRDAFI
+195 QVMWSIFENNRGAFI

-222 ILVPELQSIREID
+222 ILIPELQSIREID

-258 TLVAPEPEAIIQ
+258 TLVAPESEAIIEQ
-270 EEIEVIQEEKIG
+270 EIEVTQEEKTQ
-282 NFDIQNQERTTL
+282 NFDIQNQEQTTL

-305 IIEIERNEETEI
+305 IIEIERNEEKEI
-317 LNEEI
+317 SNGEI

-341 GFLIAIFLIRRNLV
+341 GFLIAIFLIKRNLV
-355 NAKSE
+355 TAKNE
-360 SKTDDA
+360 SKPDDA

-394 KDYEKAKTLL
+394 KDYEKAKILL

-413 QKLIQQAVDLRS
+413 QKLIQQAIDLRS

>member
-1 MALIDWVA
+1 MKIKKISFFLFF
-9 WMNLT
+9 
-14 NREADIIFAIMRELS
+14 IIFSSLLS
-29 GEFSHDEVRT
+29 
-39 RVGKQL
+39 
-45 LDLLDADYF
+45 
-54 ASYVWNDAQG
+54 
-64 KFVSGVQLNMSDS
+64 
-77 NLAQYD
+77 
-83 EYYQFHDPITHK
+83 
-95 LQRRHKATPVSEIMA
+95 SEITYLSSKTFQDENA
-110 HEKLKDTDSPY
+110 IQIIISINSTEEIDKSDISIFEYQTSSSIKDSLFNLSLSRVNISEYNLSFEKLKDTDTPY
-121 ALITIEI
+121 ALFTIEI
-128 QDNRKDFFI
+128 KDNRKDFFI
-137 FLSDY
+137 FLSDD

-151 TAEDSSPQIAEA
+151 TVEVSRPQII
-163 EETYSELVI
+163 EEEKPSNEIVI
-172 LADEITTVWSMAKS
+172 LADEITTVWSMAES

-195 QVMWSIFENNRDAFI
+195 QVMWSIFENNRGAFI

-222 ILVPELQSIREID
+222 ILIPELQSIREID

-258 TLVAPEPEAIIQ
+258 TLVAPEPEAIIEQ
-270 EEIEVIQEEKIG
+270 EIEVTQEEKTQ
-282 NFDIQNQERTTL
+282 NFDIQNQEQTTL

-305 IIEIERNEETEI
+305 IIEIERNEEIEI
-317 LNEEI
+317 SNGEI

-341 GFLIAIFLIRRNLV
+341 GFLIAIFLIKRNLV
-355 NAKSE
+355 TAKNE
-360 SKTDDA
+360 SKPDDA

-394 KDYEKAKTLL
+394 KDYEKAKILL

>member
-1 MALIDWVA
+1 MKIKKISFFLFF
-9 WMNLT
+9 
-14 NREADIIFAIMRELS
+14 IFSSLLS
-29 GEFSHDEVRT
+29 
-39 RVGKQL
+39 
-45 LDLLDADYF
+45 
-54 ASYVWNDAQG
+54 
-64 KFVSGVQLNMSDS
+64 
-77 NLAQYD
+77 
-83 EYYQFHDPITHK
+83 
-95 LQRRHKATPVSEIMA
+95 SEIIYLSSKTFQDENA
-110 HEKLKDTDSPY
+110 IQIIISINSTEEIDKSDISIFEYQTSSSIKDSLFNLSLSRVNISEYNLSFEKLKDTDTPY
-121 ALITIEI
+121 ALFTIEI
-128 QDNRKDFFI
+128 KDNRKDFFI
-137 FLSDY
+137 FLSDD

-151 TAEDSSPQIAEA
+151 TVEVSSPQII
-163 EETYSELVI
+163 EEEKPSNEIVI
-172 LADEITTVWSMAKS
+172 LADEITTVWSMAES

-195 QVMWSIFENNRDAFI
+195 QVMWSIFENNRGAFI

-222 ILVPELQSIREID
+222 ILIPELQSIREID

-258 TLVAPEPEAIIQ
+258 TLVAPEPEAIIEQ
-270 EEIEVIQEEKIG
+270 EIEVTQEEKTQ
-282 NFDIQNQERTTL
+282 NFDTQNQEQTTL

-305 IIEIERNEETEI
+305 IIEIERNEEIEI
-317 LNEEI
+317 SNGEI

-341 GFLIAIFLIRRNLV
+341 GFLIAIFLIKRNLV
-355 NAKSE
+355 TAKNE
-360 SKTDDA
+360 SKPDDA

>member
-1 MALIDWVA
+1 MKIKKISFFLFF
-9 WMNLT
+9 
-14 NREADIIFAIMRELS
+14 IIFSSLLS
-29 GEFSHDEVRT
+29 
-39 RVGKQL
+39 
-45 LDLLDADYF
+45 
-54 ASYVWNDAQG
+54 
-64 KFVSGVQLNMSDS
+64 
-77 NLAQYD
+77 
-83 EYYQFHDPITHK
+83 
-95 LQRRHKATPVSEIMA
+95 SEITYLSSKTFQDENA
-110 HEKLKDTDSPY
+110 IQIIISINSTEEIDKSDISIFEYQTSSSIKDSLFNLSLSRVNISEYNLSFEKLKDTDTPY
-121 ALITIEI
+121 ALFTIEI
-128 QDNRKDFFI
+128 KDNRKDFFI
-137 FLSDY
+137 FLSDD

-151 TAEDSSPQIAEA
+151 TVEVSSPQII
-163 EETYSELVI
+163 EEEKPSNEIVI
-172 LADEITTVWSMAKS
+172 LADEISTVWSMAES

-195 QVMWSIFENNRDAFI
+195 QVMWSIFENNRGAFI

-222 ILVPELQSIREID
+222 ILIPELQSIREID

-258 TLVAPEPEAIIQ
+258 TLVAPEPEAIIEQ
-270 EEIEVIQEEKIG
+270 EIEVTQEEKTQ
-282 NFDIQNQERTTL
+282 NFDTQNQEQTTL

-305 IIEIERNEETEI
+305 IIEIERNEEIEI
-317 LNEEI
+317 SNGEI

-360 SKTDDA
+360 SKTDYA

-394 KDYEKAKTLL
+394 KDYEKAKILL

>member
-1 MALIDWVA
+1 MKIKKISFFLF
-9 WMNLT
+9 L
-14 NREADIIFAIMRELS
+14 IIFSSLLS
-29 GEFSHDEVRT
+29 
-39 RVGKQL
+39 
-45 LDLLDADYF
+45 
-54 ASYVWNDAQG
+54 
-64 KFVSGVQLNMSDS
+64 
-77 NLAQYD
+77 
-83 EYYQFHDPITHK
+83 
-95 LQRRHKATPVSEIMA
+95 SEITYISSKTFQDENTVQIVISINSTEEIDKSDISIFEYQTSSSIKDSLFNLSLSRVNISEYNLSF
-110 HEKLKDTDSPY
+110 EKLKDTDTPY
-121 ALITIEI
+121 ALFTIEI
-128 QDNRKDFFI
+128 KDNRKDFFI
-137 FLSDY
+137 FLSDD

-151 TAEDSSPQIAEA
+151 TVEVSSPQII
-163 EETYSELVI
+163 EEEKPSNEIVI
-172 LADEITTVWSMAKS
+172 LADEITTVWSMAES

-258 TLVAPEPEAIIQ
+258 TLVAPEPEAIIEQ
-270 EEIEVIQEEKIG
+270 EIEVTQEEKTQ
-282 NFDIQNQERTTL
+282 NFDIQNQEQTTL

-305 IIEIERNEETEI
+305 IIEIERNEEIEI
-317 LNEEI
+317 SNGEI

-341 GFLIAIFLIRRNLV
+341 GFLIAIFLIKRNLV
-355 NAKSE
+355 TAKNE
-360 SKTDDA
+360 SKPDDA

-394 KDYEKAKTLL
+394 KDYEKAKILL

>member
-1 MALIDWVA
+1 MKIKKISFFLFF
-9 WMNLT
+9 
-14 NREADIIFAIMRELS
+14 IIFSSLLS
-29 GEFSHDEVRT
+29 
-39 RVGKQL
+39 
-45 LDLLDADYF
+45 
-54 ASYVWNDAQG
+54 
-64 KFVSGVQLNMSDS
+64 
-77 NLAQYD
+77 
-83 EYYQFHDPITHK
+83 
-95 LQRRHKATPVSEIMA
+95 SEITYLSSKTFQNENA
-110 HEKLKDTDSPY
+110 IQITISINSSEEIDKSDISIFEYQTSSSIKDSLFNLSLSRVNISEYNLSFEKLKDTDTPY
-121 ALITIEI
+121 ALFTIEI
-128 QDNRKDFFI
+128 KDNRKDFFI
-137 FLSDY
+137 FLSDD

-151 TAEDSSPQIAEA
+151 TVEVSSPQII
-163 EETYSELVI
+163 EEEKPSNEIVI
-172 LADEITTVWSMAKS
+172 LADEITTVWSMAES
-186 LNYDDLSIY
+186 LNYNDLSIY
-195 QVMWSIFENNRDAFI
+195 QVMWSIFENNRGAFI

-222 ILVPELQSIREID
+222 ILIPELQSIKEID

-258 TLVAPEPEAIIQ
+258 TLVAPEPEAIIEQ
-270 EEIEVIQEEKIG
+270 EIEVTQEEKTQ
-282 NFDIQNQERTTL
+282 NFDIQNQEQTTL

-305 IIEIERNEETEI
+305 IIEIERNEEIEI
-317 LNEEI
+317 SNGEI

-341 GFLIAIFLIRRNLV
+341 GFLIAIFLIKRNLV
-355 NAKSE
+355 TAKNE
-360 SKTDDA
+360 SKPDDA

-394 KDYEKAKTLL
+394 KDYEKAKILL

>member
-1 MALIDWVA
+1 MKIKKISFFLFF
-9 WMNLT
+9 
-14 NREADIIFAIMRELS
+14 IIFSSLLS
-29 GEFSHDEVRT
+29 
-39 RVGKQL
+39 
-45 LDLLDADYF
+45 
-54 ASYVWNDAQG
+54 
-64 KFVSGVQLNMSDS
+64 
-77 NLAQYD
+77 
-83 EYYQFHDPITHK
+83 
-95 LQRRHKATPVSEIMA
+95 SEITYLSSKTFQDENA
-110 HEKLKDTDSPY
+110 IQIIISINSTEEIDKSDISIFEYQTSSSIKDSLFNLSLSRVNISEYNLSFEKLKDTDTPY
-121 ALITIEI
+121 ALFTIEI
-128 QDNRKDFFI
+128 KDNRKDFFI
-137 FLSDY
+137 FLSDD

-151 TAEDSSPQIAEA
+151 TVEVSSPQII
-163 EETYSELVI
+163 EEEKPSNEIVI
-172 LADEITTVWSMAKS
+172 LADEITTVWSMAES

-195 QVMWSIFENNRDAFI
+195 QVMWSIFENNRGAFI

-222 ILVPELQSIREID
+222 ILIPELQSIREID

-258 TLVAPEPEAIIQ
+258 TLVAPEPEAIIEQ
-270 EEIEVIQEEKIG
+270 EIEVTQEEKTQ
-282 NFDIQNQERTTL
+282 NFDIQNQEQTTL

-305 IIEIERNEETEI
+305 IIEIERNEEIEI
-317 LNEEI
+317 SNEEI

-341 GFLIAIFLIRRNLV
+341 GFLIAIFLIKRNLV
-355 NAKSE
+355 TAKNE
-360 SKTDDA
+360 SKPDDA

-394 KDYEKAKTLL
+394 KDYEKAKILL